1 MASLRGT
8 VNDHGSLPLKFKYS
22 IQNSPSV
29 SLFPISIGT
38 SMSPKMPF
46 LTGLILLA
54 WHAVFPLVSKADFI
68 VYTLPGAKRP
78 IILEGNARMVS
89 PTILEFTYPGFP
101 SIAFNPKDAV
111 AVKAPSR
118 QEEFKKSYLQA
129 SRAQQADGFL
139 RAAKQ
144 ALQNGML
151 KEFYQCCSDAYKLEP
166 QHPTL
171 LRLAEARRR
180 IKQPL
185 GPHSDIEKRFRELTG
200 QSSMKIEVSHH
211 YIMLHDT
218 SEGSQQSKSRARK
231 RLDLL
236 EQVYESFFLKFAFDG
251 VVLTPPKEHLMVLL
265 FAEEQKYLRYATSL
279 DPELQS
285 ASGFWSPQDNI
296 GVFYDQ
302 GTTEEMKQ
310 LFQISE
316 DLNRAKRRARRT
328 ANAREVAQVANSLD
342 LLLRI
347 AREESDIEVVS
358 HEAVHQ
364 LAGNTGIMP
373 RTTVGLRW
381 AHEGLAS
388 YFECPAAAG
397 WGGVGA
403 VNETRLVGYK
413 KIARTPQLASLELLV
428 SDLLFDSARSDNA
441 VLDAY
446 GYAWA
451 LTHFLMETRFK
462 DLIQYYLKCSELKG
476 DDAGRIDRRE
486 LVKVFSESFG
496 DIRALESEFHQYMA
510 TLKTDVQRMREAQ
523 SKIDVSKTAP
533 SGKPTS

>member
-1 MASLRGT
+1 MSLR
-8 VNDHGSLPLKFKYS
+8 
-22 IQNSPSV
+22 
-29 SLFPISIGT
+29 
-38 SMSPKMPF
+38 MPF
-46 LTGLILLA
+46 LTGLILVVLQA
-54 WHAVFPLVSKADFI
+54 AIPRFSHADFI
-68 VYTLPGAKRP
+68 VYSLPGAKRP
-78 IILEGNARMVS
+78 IILEGNTRMVS

-111 AVKAPSR
+111 AVRAPSR
-118 QEEFKKSYLQA
+118 REEFKKSYIQA
-129 SRAQQADGFL
+129 TRSQQADEFL
-139 RAAKQ
+139 KAAKV
-144 ALQNGML
+144 ALQRGML

-185 GPHSDIEKRFRELTG
+185 GDHADIEKKFRELTS
-200 QSSMKIEVSHH
+200 QSSMKIELSQH
-211 YIMLHDT
+211 YVMLHDT
-218 SEGSQQSKSRARK
+218 SETSQQDISRARK
-231 RLDLL
+231 RLELL

-251 VVLTPPKEHLMVLL
+251 IVLTPPKEHLMVML
-265 FAEEQKYLRYATSL
+265 FAEEQRYLRYATSL
-279 DPELQS
+279 DPELKS

-316 DLNRAKRRARRT
+316 ELNRAKRRARRT
-328 ANAREVAQVANSLD
+328 ANSREVAQVANSLD

-403 VNETRLVGYK
+403 VNETRLMGYK

-428 SDLLFDSARSDNA
+428 SDLLFETARSDGA

-451 LTHFLMETRFK
+451 LTHFLMERHFQE
-462 DLIQYYLKCSELKG
+462 LIHYYLKCSELKG
-476 DDAGRIDRRE
+476 DDAGRVNRSE
-486 LVKVFSESFG
+486 LVKVFTDSFG
-496 DIRALESEFHQYMA
+496 DVRELESEFHQYMA

-523 SKIDVSKTAP
+523 SKFDAPKMAP
-533 SGKPTS
+533 SGKPSS

>member
-1 MASLRGT
+1 
-8 VNDHGSLPLKFKYS
+8 
-22 IQNSPSV
+22 
-29 SLFPISIGT
+29 
-38 SMSPKMPF
+38 MPF
-46 LTGLILLA
+46 LTGLILMV
-54 WHAVFPLVSKADFI
+54 WHVAFPLVSQADFI
-68 VYTLPGAKRP
+68 VYSLPGAKRP
-78 IILEGNARMVS
+78 IILEGNTRMVS

-111 AVKAPSR
+111 AIKAPSR
-118 QEEFKKSYLQA
+118 RDEFKKSYLQA
-129 SRAQQADGFL
+129 TRAQQAEEFL
-139 RAAKQ
+139 KAAKQ
-144 ALQNGML
+144 ALQKGML
-151 KEFYQCCSDAYKLEP
+151 KEFYQCCSDAHKLEP

-171 LRLAEARRR
+171 LRLVEARRR

-185 GPHSDIEKRFRELTG
+185 GSHANIEKTFRELSG

-218 SEGSQQSKSRARK
+218 SESSTQNNSRARK
-231 RLDLL
+231 RLELL

-310 LFQISE
+310 LFRISE
-316 DLNRAKRRARRT
+316 ELNRAKRRARRT
-328 ANAREVAQVANSLD
+328 ANSREVAQVANSLD

-403 VNETRLVGYK
+403 VNETRLMGYK

-428 SDLLFDSARSDNA
+428 SDLLFDTARTDGA

-451 LTHFLMETRFK
+451 LTHFLMETRFQE
-462 DLIQYYLKCSELKG
+462 LIQYYLKCSELKG
-476 DDAGRIDRRE
+476 DEAGRLNRSE
-486 LVKVFSESFG
+486 LIKVFMESFG
-496 DIRALESEFHQYMA
+496 DVRALETEFHQYMA
-510 TLKTDVQRMREAQ
+510 TLKTDIQRMREAQ
-523 SKIDVSKTAP
+523 SKFDALKTAP
-533 SGKPTS
+533 GGKPAS